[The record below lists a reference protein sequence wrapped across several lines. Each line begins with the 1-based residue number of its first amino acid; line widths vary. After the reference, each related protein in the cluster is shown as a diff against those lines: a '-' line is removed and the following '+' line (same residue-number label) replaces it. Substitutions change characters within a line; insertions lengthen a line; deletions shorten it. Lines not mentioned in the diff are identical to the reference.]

1 MLIFTRGPLA
11 GLVRLEFG
19 AMDAW
24 FEEEAEVYVHPKD
37 PFKRVE
43 VLPSQRAVRVEV
55 EGKVVAEGVGGVVV
69 LLETGLP
76 VRYYLPKTAVS
87 EGSAGVLWKFLG
99 FSGQGRKLRCWAD
112 GVGCCRSHGSI

>member
-1 MLIFTRGPLA
+1 
-11 GLVRLEFG
+11 
-19 AMDAW
+19 MDAW

-43 VLPSQRAVRVEV
+43 VLPSGRAVRVEV
-55 EGKVVAEGVGGVVV
+55 GGKVVAEGVGGVVV

>member
-1 MLIFTRGPLA
+1 MLIFAAGPLA

-43 VLPSQRAVRVEV
+43 VLPTQRAVRVEV

-87 EGSAGVLWKFLG
+87 EGMRWGGVCGEGRWGCVAG
-99 FSGQGRKLRCWAD
+99 AD
-112 GVGCCRSHGSI
+112 GGGCCRSHGSI